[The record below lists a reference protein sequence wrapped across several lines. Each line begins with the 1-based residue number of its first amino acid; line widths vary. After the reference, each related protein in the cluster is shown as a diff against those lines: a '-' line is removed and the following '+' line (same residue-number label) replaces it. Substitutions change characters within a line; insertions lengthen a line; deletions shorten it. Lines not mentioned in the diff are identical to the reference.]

1 MSAPNILSR
10 RTLFVAVAAS
20 AASLAWAQAQVQAPQ
35 QSVQATA
42 AQAPARLT
50 IRDIYDRVVAAGY
63 HDLREIELD
72 DGRYE
77 VKAVDADGQPVKLYV
92 NAGSGEV
99 ERIKRKAPDRSRA
112 DDRSSRSDAYRDH
125 DRSREPAT
133 RSQPAAAYSGY
144 YDYAMQPVAN
154 NAAPG
159 QNAWGW
165 RYFSDPQA
173 YRAVVISPAGDYYL
187 SQGSGLRWIH
197 GTHMAS

>member
-1 MSAPNILSR
+1 MSAPNTLSR
-10 RTLFVAVAAS
+10 RTLFAAVAVS
-20 AASLAWAQAQVQAPQ
+20 AASLAWAQAQEQVPRQP
-35 QSVQATA
+35 VQATTI
-42 AQAPARLT
+42 QAPARLT
-50 IRDIYDRVVAAGY
+50 IRDIYDRVVAADY
-63 HDLREIELD
+63 HDLREIEFE
-72 DGRYE
+72 DGRYK

-112 DDRSSRSDAYRDH
+112 DDRSSRSGAYRDQ
-125 DRSREPAT
+125 DRKREPAT
-133 RSQPAAAYSGY
+133 RPQPASAY

-159 QNAWGW
+159 ENAWGW

-187 SQGSGLRWIH
+187 SHGSGLRWIC
-197 GTHMAS
+197 GTSRRS